1 MIDEAAVQRVRDLT
15 YASTDGTEWEHNG
28 HVPDEGEAEC
38 PGCWA
43 EGIRRALDGTD
54 R

>member
-28 HVPDEGEAEC
+28 HAPDSGEAEC

-43 EGIRRALDGTD
+43 EGIRRALDGTV